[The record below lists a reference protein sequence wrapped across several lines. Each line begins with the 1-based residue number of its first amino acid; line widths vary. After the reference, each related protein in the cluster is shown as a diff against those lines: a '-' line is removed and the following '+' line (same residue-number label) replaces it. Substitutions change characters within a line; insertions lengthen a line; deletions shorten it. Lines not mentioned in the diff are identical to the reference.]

1 MPAAQAAQPLSIRA
15 MFELNTVF
23 PSALRGAC
31 LAVAMSSAV
40 GAALAADPAP
50 NAPRRNEPRRAPAPA
65 QMQSPPRP
73 IEPLLSREQL
83 RSCMALQARNRQLA
97 QDARENQVRLTSE
110 RDELKRLGDALQVDA
125 TTLDRTSEE
134 AVAAYNGRVADR
146 ERRVSEL
153 ERAVASFNQMAGAH
167 EQGRLA
173 YARDCENRKFDDK
186 DEKAILS
193 GS

>member
-1 MPAAQAAQPLSIRA
+1 MPAAQAAQPSSIRA
-15 MFELNTVF
+15 MCKLNTVLLA
-23 PSALRGAC
+23 ALRGTC

-50 NAPRRNEPRRAPAPA
+50 NAPKRNDPRRVPAPA
-65 QMQSPPRP
+65 QVQPPLRP
-73 IEPLLSREQL
+73 IEPLLTREEL

-97 QDARENQVRLTSE
+97 QDARENQVRLTA
-110 RDELKRLGDALQVDA
+110 RAGRTHATRRCIAGDAA
-125 TTLDRTSEE
+125 TLDRTSEE

-146 ERRVSEL
+146 ALRVGEL

-167 EQGRLA
+167 EQGRVA
-173 YARDCENRKFDDK
+173 YARDCENRKFDEK